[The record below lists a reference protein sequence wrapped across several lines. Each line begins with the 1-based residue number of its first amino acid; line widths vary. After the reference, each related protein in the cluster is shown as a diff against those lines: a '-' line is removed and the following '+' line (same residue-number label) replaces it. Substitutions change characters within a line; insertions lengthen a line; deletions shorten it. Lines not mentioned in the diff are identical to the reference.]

1 MKLRGKSMTFLLE
14 DRPSD
19 SSFVTTIWRAQSE
32 GAGSFISIAATH
44 WEMVVTK
51 YRGKT
56 SFTVRGP
63 ETKATPLHYQWIG
76 AEWLGIRFKL
86 GTFLPHLP
94 PGHLRDRRDVNLP
107 EATSQSFWLQGSAWE
122 FPTFENAD
130 TFVERLVR
138 EGLLVRDPVVEAV
151 LQGQP
156 QELSV
161 RAVQYRFLQATGLTH
176 RTVQQIERAKHA
188 IALLQ
193 QGASIPDTVYE
204 AGYFDQPHLTRALKR
219 FTGQTAAQIAR
230 MSSTL
235 SIL

>member
-1 MKLRGKSMTFLLE
+1 MTFLFE
-14 DRPSD
+14 ERPSD
-19 SSFVTTIWRAQSE
+19 SSFVKTIWRAQSE
-32 GAGSFISIAATH
+32 GAGSFISVAATH

-56 SFTVRGP
+56 NFTVRGP

-86 GTFLPHLP
+86 GAFLPHLP
-94 PGHLRDRRDVNLP
+94 PGHLLDRRDVNLP
-107 EATSQSFWLQGSAWE
+107 EASSQSFWFQGSAWE

-130 TFVERLVR
+130 TFVDRLVR

-188 IALLQ
+188 ITLLQ
-193 QGASIPDTVYE
+193 QGASIPDTVYQ

-219 FTGQTAAQIAR
+219 FTGQTPAQIAR
-230 MSSTL
+230 MSKPE
-235 SIL
+235 